1 MRVTEL
7 ETLLADYKDAGD
19 IQCFKIRPSV
29 ETLQG
34 GENGDIR
41 MTTEDNHY
49 HLYKNGWIDL
59 GSLEDERLDK
69 VDQVIEDLE
78 DGNFITK
85 DEAEEVIVD
94 LTGQI
99 FVPMSDEDIDNL
111 LNGGA

>member
-7 ETLLADYKDAGD
+7 ETLLADYKDAKD
-19 IQCFKIRPSV
+19 IECFKIRPSV
-29 ETLQG
+29 EMLPE

-41 MTTEDNHY
+41 MTTGDNHY

-69 VDQVIEDLE
+69 VDQVIGDLE

-85 DEAEEVIVD
+85 DDAEGVISD
-94 LTGQI
+94 LIGDVFI
-99 FVPMSDEDIDNL
+99 PMTDEDIDNL
-111 LNGGA
+111 LHGGA